1 MKRKLISIV
10 LVLCLALSLS
20 VVSFADGFSP
30 KTIIDVTDK
39 LYVPIPQNLGEAEIV
54 EIGDLENGNEY
65 VVYGIVDVDSIFSYI
80 QLCSFCG
87 LYPFFMETD
96 NGTIIYMF
104 RPGYEPYV
112 SLSVIDSSYLMVIF
126 PSDFSVIF
134 DDELDALYDYYMQD
148 LVLPTGYGPN
158 VYPEVFAS
166 LNCGSAD
173 KSGLMSSPFNV
184 EGKDM
189 CWWELYTFVE
199 YDELHK
205 YLSDM
210 MLCGFEV
217 LINNISANSSGEIS
231 DFEILLSNDSSEVLL
246 YYFADSEML
255 NVYYEPGV
263 NRLLLSGSD
272 YAKYIPQ
279 P

>member
-1 MKRKLISIV
+1 MRKKLVSLV
-10 LVLCLALSLS
+10 LVLCLVLSLG

-30 KTIIDVTDK
+30 KTIIDVTDG
-39 LYVPIPQNLGEAEIV
+39 LYVPIPSNIGTAEII
-54 EIGDLENGNEY
+54 ETGNLKTGNEY
-65 VVYGIVDVDSIFSYI
+65 VVYGNYDDDSIHSYI

-87 LYPFFMETD
+87 LYPFYLETD
-96 NGTIIYMF
+96 KGPAIYLF
-104 RPGYEPYV
+104 RPGYEPCV
-112 SLSVIDSSYLMVIF
+112 TLFTIDSSYFMITF
-126 PSDFSVIF
+126 SQDFSVIYG
-134 DDELDALYDYYMQD
+134 DDLDAVYDYYMQD
-148 LVLPTGYGPN
+148 LALPTGYGPN

-217 LINNISANSSGEIS
+217 LVNNIAMNSTGKIS
-231 DFEILLSNDSSEVLL
+231 DFELLLSNGSSEVLL
-246 YYFADSEML
+246 YYFSVSVML
-255 NVYYEPGV
+255 SVFYEPGV

-272 YAKYIPQ
+272 YRKYIPQ